1 MRSLLASLCLLAP
14 KSTGISFEIH
24 NGSGNLPF
32 AMSQGDRAVITSP
45 RHALAPP
52 SDMFPSC
59 LVPVPF
65 HSCESKNES
74 HFWQEAVNTGLNMFS
89 FSPRKSTDHFFR
101 SAES

>member
-52 SDMFPSC
+52 SDMFPSG
-59 LVPVPF
+59 LVAVPF
-65 HSCESKNES
+65 PFLTFLAGGCKHGVKY
-74 HFWQEAVNTGLNMFS
+74 V
-89 FSPRKSTDHFFR
+89 FFFPQKKYR
-101 SAES
+101 SLFQISRELKHLV